1 VRRKPFSVV
10 LLDEMEKAHPGVQD
24 VFYQLFDK
32 GMIKDGQGRDVD
44 FRNAMLIM
52 TSNAGS
58 DLIEKLCADPETMP
72 DAAGLADALRPELLK
87 HFKPAFLGR
96 VTVIPYFPLKPE
108 ILREIVGLALG
119 RLGERVRDSYAAELQ
134 WDEATVDAIASRCTE
149 AQSGARNVEA
159 VIAGGIAP
167 RLAGLLLQRRQDG
180 ESVEKIEL
188 KADAQREV
196 EINLS

>member
-1 VRRKPFSVV
+1 
-10 LLDEMEKAHPGVQD
+10 
-24 VFYQLFDK
+24 
-32 GMIKDGQGRDVD
+32 
-44 FRNAMLIM
+44 MLIM